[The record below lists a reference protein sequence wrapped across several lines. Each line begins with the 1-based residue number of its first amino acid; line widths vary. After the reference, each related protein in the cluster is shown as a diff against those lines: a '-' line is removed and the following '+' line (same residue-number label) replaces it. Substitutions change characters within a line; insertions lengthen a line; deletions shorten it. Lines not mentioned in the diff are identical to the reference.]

1 MPVALPQ
8 VLTSRLAPQLF
19 EHDFPRV
26 TLPQQ
31 ETGQRPQALGTFVA
45 LASAIER
52 MQEGVN
58 APVAEAGTMVEI
70 LLRRKRIGKLTNWN
84 T

>member
-1 MPVALPQ
+1 MPVVLPQ

-19 EHDFPRV
+19 EHDFPRA

-31 ETGQRPQALGTFVA
+31 ETGKRPQAPGTYVA

-58 APVAEAGTMVEI
+58 APVAEAGTMMEMLV
-70 LLRRKRIGKLTNWN
+70 R
-84 T
+84 